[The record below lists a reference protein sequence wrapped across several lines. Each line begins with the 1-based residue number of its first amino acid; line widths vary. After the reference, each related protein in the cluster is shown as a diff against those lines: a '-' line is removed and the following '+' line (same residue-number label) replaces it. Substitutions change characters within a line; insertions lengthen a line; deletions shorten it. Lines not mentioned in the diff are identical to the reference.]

1 MEKNKHIQTPS
12 MVLNEVSRM
21 FLKVVKK
28 RSGEG
33 DKRPTREQL
42 STRLMLMH
50 LSKNN
55 GATQSELVQITRMK
69 APTISVALRNMENEG
84 LVERVADGD
93 DARIA
98 HVYITEKGRR
108 VDSENFARLK
118 QVDAIMME
126 GISEAEAENM
136 LVILCKMRENLAK
149 ELNISNE
156 AD

>member
-21 FLKVVKK
+21 FLKAVKQ

-42 STRLMLMH
+42 STRLMLMY
-50 LSKNN
+50 LSKNDE
-55 GATQSELVQITRMK
+55 ATQSELVQVTRMK
-69 APTISVALRNMENEG
+69 ASTISVALRNMENEG
-84 LVERVADGD
+84 LVERVADRD
-93 DARIA
+93 DGRVA

-126 GISEAEAENM
+126 GISDAEADAM
-136 LVILCKMRENLAK
+136 LVTLCKMRENLAK

-156 AD
+156 VD